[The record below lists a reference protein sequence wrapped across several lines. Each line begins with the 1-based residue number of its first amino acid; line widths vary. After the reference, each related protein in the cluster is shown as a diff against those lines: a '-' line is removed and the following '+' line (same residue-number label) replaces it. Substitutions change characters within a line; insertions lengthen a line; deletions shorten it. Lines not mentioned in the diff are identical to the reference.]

1 MTSCKYFSFLF
12 SPLSL
17 EADSNQVT
25 SDQLED
31 VPSENNDT
39 KSSDATET
47 APPAPEAETCEITE
61 AANVQKKSVR
71 GRKTKVAESQAA
83 ADKPEVTEDSEDP
96 VVPVPVRGRRGR
108 KTEAAVP
115 PAGRQTTRR
124 RNAKSQESA
133 SDDQPETIPE
143 KDVKTASVD
152 EIESP
157 ESAQQE
163 ENDSA
168 TLKKEAA
175 VKPTRGRKAKTPV
188 EPPQQKPEE
197 KEVVGEEHLV
207 EEVQSQKS
215 IPAAGKS
222 RRGRKKN
229 TDVEQTEVAE
239 ETVVTVE
246 AKEQPEPQVG
256 AKRGRN
262 AKQEEEKHEGND
274 EAHSVEPVK
283 KLKRTRKAEQD
294 HVEPREVQPSDVV
307 VPEEADAPLVAEPVK
322 ATEPVDTAAKP
333 RRGGRKA
340 KQDPKSETSVEPT
353 EVQEIPAASSTD
365 KPQQGRRGKKVTE
378 EVKVTPVVEPE
389 EEGSAAAE
397 VPSNKRGRRVKNE
410 VSLAVPAKRPRRGAA
425 PPTVETRAESTDVVP
440 ESAAV
445 SAEPPKRGRRAAA
458 KPSADDA
465 LVTGDQANS
474 SEDLKSCIVDDGK
487 RSKRSV
493 KWKNDIEVFEIQ
505 KLTPAK
511 AVRGRKSKLGD
522 QADPDGVNV
531 PEDAS
536 KTEEKDLSEKVVK
549 AQPAKRAR
557 RGAKIA
563 DVPAD
568 SDGSTGKVEDTA
580 EEALPKTRRGRS
592 AKK

>member
-1 MTSCKYFSFLF
+1 MF

-17 EADSNQVT
+17 EADSNQVS

-39 KSSDATET
+39 KSSDAMET
-47 APPAPEAETCEITE
+47 APQAPEAETVTE

-71 GRKTKVAESQAA
+71 GRKAKAVESKAA
-83 ADKPEVTEDSEDP
+83 ADKPEVTEDADDP

-108 KTEAAVP
+108 KTEAAAP

-124 RNAKSQESA
+124 RNAKAQESA

-143 KDVKTASVD
+143 KEITAEVQ
-152 EIESP
+152 SP

-168 TLKKEAA
+168 ALKKEAA

-197 KEVVGEEHLV
+197 KEVVSEEHLV
-207 EEVQSQKS
+207 EDVQPHNS

-222 RRGRKKN
+222 RRGRKAN
-229 TDVEQTEVAE
+229 IDVDQTEVAE

-246 AKEQPEPQVG
+246 AKEQSEPQVR

-262 AKQEEEKHEGND
+262 AKREEEKP
-274 EAHSVEPVK
+274 EPVNV
-283 KLKRTRKAEQD
+283 TEQ
-294 HVEPREVQPSDVV
+294 
-307 VPEEADAPLVAEPVK
+307 
-322 ATEPVDTAAKP
+322 VDTAAKP

-340 KQDPKSETSVEPT
+340 KQDTKSETSVEPT
-353 EVQEIPAASSTD
+353 EVQEIPAVSSTD
-365 KPQQGRRGKKVTE
+365 KPQQGRRGKKVSDE
-378 EVKVTPVVEPE
+378 VTPVVEPE
-389 EEGSAAAE
+389 EKGSADAE
-397 VPSNKRGRRVKNE
+397 VPSNKRGRRVKTE

-425 PPTVETRAESTDVVP
+425 PPTVETSAESTDPVP

-445 SAEPPKRGRRAAA
+445 SAEPPKRARRAAA
-458 KPSADDA
+458 KPTADDA
-465 LVTGDQANS
+465 LANSDQANP

-493 KWKNDIEVFEIQ
+493 KWNNDIKVFEIQ

-522 QADPDGVNV
+522 QADPESLNV

-568 SDGSTGKVEDTA
+568 SDGSTGKMGDAAA
-580 EEALPKTRRGRS
+580 EPLPKTRRGRS

>member
-1 MTSCKYFSFLF
+1 M
-12 SPLSL
+12 
-17 EADSNQVT
+17 
-25 SDQLED
+25 
-31 VPSENNDT
+31 
-39 KSSDATET
+39 ET
-47 APPAPEAETCEITE
+47 APQAPEADTCETVTE

-71 GRKTKVAESQAA
+71 GRKAKVVETQAA
-83 ADKPEVTEDSEDP
+83 ADKPEVTEDSDDP

-108 KTEAAVP
+108 KTEAAAP

-124 RNAKSQESA
+124 RNARSQESV

-143 KDVKTASVD
+143 KDVKTASVA
-152 EIESP
+152 EISAEVQSP

-168 TLKKEAA
+168 ALKKEAV

-197 KEVVGEEHLV
+197 KEVVSEEHLV
-207 EEVQSQKS
+207 EDVQPHKS

-222 RRGRKKN
+222 RRGRKTN
-229 TDVEQTEVAE
+229 MDVDQTEVAE
-239 ETVVTVE
+239 ETVVTVQ
-246 AKEQPEPQVG
+246 AKEQSEPQVR

-262 AKQEEEKHEGND
+262 AKQEEEKPEGND
-274 EAHSVEPVK
+274 ETPSVEPVK
-283 KLKRTRKAEQD
+283 KLKRSRKAEQD
-294 HVEPREVQPSDVV
+294 HVEPSEVQPSDVV
-307 VPEEADAPLVAEPVK
+307 VPEEADAPLVAEPLTV
-322 ATEPVDTAAKP
+322 TEQVDTAPKP

-340 KQDPKSETSVEPT
+340 KQDAKSETSVEPT
-353 EVQEIPAASSTD
+353 EVQEMPAVSSTD
-365 KPQQGRRGKKVTE
+365 KPQQGRRGKKVTN
-378 EVKVTPVVEPE
+378 EVEVTPVVESE
-389 EEGSAAAE
+389 EKGSTDAE

-425 PPTVETRAESTDVVP
+425 PPTVETSAESTDPVP

-458 KPSADDA
+458 KPTADDA
-465 LVTGDQANS
+465 LSSDQVNP
-474 SEDLKSCIVDDGK
+474 SEDLKSCTVDDGK
-487 RSKRSV
+487 RTKRSV
-493 KWKNDIEVFEIQ
+493 KWNNDIKVFEIQ

-511 AVRGRKSKLGD
+511 AVRGRKSRLGD
-522 QADPDGVNV
+522 QADPESLNV

-557 RGAKIA
+557 RGTKIA

-568 SDGSTGKVEDTA
+568 SDGSTGKVEDA
-580 EEALPKTRRGRS
+580 AAEALPKTRRGRS

>member
-1 MTSCKYFSFLF
+1 MF

-17 EADSNQVT
+17 EADSNLGS

-39 KSSDATET
+39 QSSAAMET
-47 APPAPEAETCEITE
+47 APQAPEAETCNTPVTE
-61 AANVQKKSVR
+61 AASVQKKSVR
-71 GRKTKVAESQAA
+71 GRKTKVVESKAV
-83 ADKPEVTEDSEDP
+83 ADNPEVTEESDDP
-96 VVPVPVRGRRGR
+96 VLPVPVRGRRGR
-108 KTEAAVP
+108 KTEAVAP
-115 PAGRQTTRR
+115 PAGRQTRR
-124 RNAKSQESA
+124 RNAKSQESV
-133 SDDQPETIPE
+133 SDDQPEIIPE
-143 KDVKTASVD
+143 VDVKTASVA
-152 EIESP
+152 EITAEVQSP

-168 TLKKEAA
+168 ALKNEAV
-175 VKPTRGRKAKTPV
+175 VKPTRGRKAKTSV

-197 KEVVGEEHLV
+197 KEVVSEEHLV
-207 EEVQSQKS
+207 EDVQPHKS

-222 RRGRKKN
+222 RRGRKTN
-229 TDVEQTEVAE
+229 MDADQTEVAE
-239 ETVVTVE
+239 ETVVTLE
-246 AKEQPEPQVG
+246 AKEQSESQVR

-262 AKQEEEKHEGND
+262 TKREEEKPEGKD
-274 EAHSVEPVK
+274 ETLSVEPVK

-294 HVEPREVQPSDVV
+294 QPSDVV
-307 VPEEADAPLVAEPVK
+307 VPEEADAPHVAEPVTV
-322 ATEPVDTAAKP
+322 TEQVDTATKP

-340 KQDPKSETSVEPT
+340 KQDPKSETSVEST
-353 EVQEIPAASSTD
+353 EVQEV
-365 KPQQGRRGKKVTE
+365 QGRRGKKVAD
-378 EVKVTPVVEPE
+378 EVEVTPVVEPE
-389 EEGSAAAE
+389 EKGSADAE

-410 VSLAVPAKRPRRGAA
+410 VSLAIPAKRPRRGAA
-425 PPTVETRAESTDVVP
+425 PPTVETSAESTDPVP
-440 ESAAV
+440 ESTAV
-445 SAEPPKRGRRAAA
+445 SAELPKRGRRAAA
-458 KPSADDA
+458 KPKADDA
-465 LVTGDQANS
+465 LADSDQANP

-493 KWKNDIEVFEIQ
+493 KWNDDIKVFEIQ
-505 KLTPAK
+505 KPTPAK

-522 QADPDGVNV
+522 QAAPESLNV

-549 AQPAKRAR
+549 AQPATRAR

-568 SDGSTGKVEDTA
+568 NNGSTGKMEDA
-580 EEALPKTRRGRS
+580 EALPKTRRGRS

>member
-1 MTSCKYFSFLF
+1 MF
-12 SPLSL
+12 SPLSS
-17 EADSNQVT
+17 EADSNQVS

-39 KSSDATET
+39 KSSDAMET
-47 APPAPEAETCEITE
+47 APQAPEAETSEITVTE

-71 GRKTKVAESQAA
+71 GRKAKAVESKAA
-83 ADKPEVTEDSEDP
+83 ADKPEVTEDSNDP

-124 RNAKSQESA
+124 RNAKAQESA
-133 SDDQPETIPE
+133 CDDQPETIPE
-143 KDVKTASVD
+143 KDVKTASVA
-152 EIESP
+152 EITAEVQSP

-163 ENDSA
+163 ENDA
-168 TLKKEAA
+168 AALKKEAA

-197 KEVVGEEHLV
+197 KEVVSEEHLV
-207 EEVQSQKS
+207 EDVQPHKS

-222 RRGRKKN
+222 RRGRRTN
-229 TDVEQTEVAE
+229 MDVDQTEVAE

-246 AKEQPEPQVG
+246 AKEQSEPQVR

-262 AKQEEEKHEGND
+262 AKREEEKPEGND
-274 EAHSVEPVK
+274 ETHSVEPVK
-283 KLKRTRKAEQD
+283 KLKRTRKAEPD

-307 VPEEADAPLVAEPVK
+307 VPEEADAPLGAEPVK
-322 ATEPVDTAAKP
+322 VTEQVDTAAKP

-340 KQDPKSETSVEPT
+340 KQDTKSETSVEPT
-353 EVQEIPAASSTD
+353 EVQEIPAVSSTD
-365 KPQQGRRGKKVTE
+365 KPQQGRRGRKVTDE
-378 EVKVTPVVEPE
+378 VTPVVEPE
-389 EEGSAAAE
+389 EKGSADAE
-397 VPSNKRGRRVKNE
+397 VPSNKRGRRAKTE
-410 VSLAVPAKRPRRGAA
+410 VSLAKRPRRGAA
-425 PPTVETRAESTDVVP
+425 PPTVETSAESTDPVP

-445 SAEPPKRGRRAAA
+445 SAEPPKRARRAAA
-458 KPSADDA
+458 KPTADDA
-465 LVTGDQANS
+465 LVNSDQANP

-493 KWKNDIEVFEIQ
+493 KWNNDIKVFEIQ

-522 QADPDGVNV
+522 QADPESLNV

-568 SDGSTGKVEDTA
+568 SDGSTGKMEDAAA
-580 EEALPKTRRGRS
+580 EPLPKTRRGRS